1 MNQVTALI
9 AQAPFAQA
17 IDLIGHCRGELDSVE
32 ALLIAKRTQDGHSNR
47 STEGI
52 ITGSGTVSKGEA
64 KRRTTR
70 ANAVKENPQL
80 AKKLAAGELSSEQ
93 VDLVAHAADKTEG
106 DAANDTTLIDDIANA
121 NPDQGKAIVRKYLD
135 ELTTN
140 EQRES
145 RYQEQRRS
153 RKVYKDR
160 TSHDM
165 ARLIIEGDDQT
176 IDSMLQQIKAGAD
189 RLYRADGGRDV
200 PGHKHER
207 TYNQRLFDAAMA
219 LFGQAQPAGRGR
231 PCDANAEAGW
241 GRPGS
246 ANADAPGDGSAG
258 GSSGGTKSP
267 DEDNRPT
274 AGPAAATRSTQR
286 PIMIFRSNIEDLTDD
301 PEMIEEWT
309 TELIGTGIV
318 PESLASYYRCISDV
332 AGQIVSGTGE
342 VLWQG
347 RAKRRATPGQ
357 WLALV
362 VRDESCVR
370 CGAHY
375 SGCEAHHMLPWT
387 APKRGET
394 NIDNMVLLCS
404 DCHRRLHDGNKT
416 IYRDEISG
424 NWKVRPATA
433 AETPARRPSDRT
445 RRSRQ
450 PSRERK
456 PGLSKPSERER
467 ETTGRKRSAR
477 ELKPE
482 IRA

>member
-1 MNQVTALI
+1 MTSHPGSRRLDTASAAGKSGDYRTRVSGWMNQVTALI
-9 AQAPFAQA
+9 AEAPFAQA

-80 AKKLAAGELSSEQ
+80 AKKLAAGDLSSEQ

-106 DAANDTTLIDDIANA
+106 EAANDTTLIDDIANA

-135 ELTTN
+135 DRTTN

-145 RYQEQRRS
+145 RYQEQRRR
-153 RKVYKDR
+153 RKVYKDH

-165 ARLIIEGDDQT
+165 ARLIIEGDDAT
-176 IDSMLQQIKAGAD
+176 IDSLLHQIKAGAD

-207 TYNQRLFDAAMA
+207 TYNQRMFDSAME
-219 LFGQAQPAGRGR
+219 LFGQETASPSAESRPA
-231 PCDANAEAGW
+231 
-241 GRPGS
+241 
-246 ANADAPGDGSAG
+246 
-258 GSSGGTKSP
+258 
-267 DEDNRPT
+267 
-274 AGPAAATRSTQR
+274 QR
-286 PIMIFRSNIEDLTDD
+286 PVTIFRSNIEDLTDD
-301 PEMIEEWT
+301 HDLIDEWT

-318 PESLASYYRCISDV
+318 PESLASYYRCVSDV
-332 AGQIVSGTGE
+332 AGQIMSGTGE

-347 RAKRRATPGQ
+347 RAKRRASPGQ
-357 WLALV
+357 WLALIT
-362 VRDESCVR
+362 RDESCVR
-370 CGAHY
+370 CGAHHTR
-375 SGCEAHHMLPWT
+375 CEAHHMVPWT

-404 DCHRRLHDGNKT
+404 DCHRRLHDANKT
-416 IYRDEISG
+416 IYRDEING
-424 NWKVRPATA
+424 NWKVRPATS
-433 AETPARRPSDRT
+433 AETPARRPNDRT
-445 RRSRQ
+445 RRSSRQ
-450 PSRERK
+450 PDRARKHNARDQRPREPDQPLANSIALRSNEPSGSR
-456 PGLSKPSERER
+456 PAA
-467 ETTGRKRSAR
+467 RS
-477 ELKPE
+477 
-482 IRA
+482 